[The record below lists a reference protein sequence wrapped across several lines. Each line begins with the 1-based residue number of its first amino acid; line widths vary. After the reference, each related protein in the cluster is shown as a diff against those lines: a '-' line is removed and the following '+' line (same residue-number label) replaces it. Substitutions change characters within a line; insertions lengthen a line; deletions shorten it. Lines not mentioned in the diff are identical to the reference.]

1 MPLTPSHA
9 AVAPLLHRA
18 TRRLGVSVPIS
29 ALVIGTMTPDFDYLI
44 RLTPGGGTW
53 HSPRGLLLFCLPA
66 GLATWWIFRSIIGPA
81 LLRLMPPELGA
92 AAAKLVAPGP
102 TIRLL
107 PVAALAILIGAA
119 SHDLWDSFT
128 HEARWGVRQ
137 IPALEIRVPTSPSTG
152 IHWYVILQYASSVI
166 GLVVVALI
174 LWRWVAAFPK
184 SARQVPVGERGWRV
198 RELGL
203 ILLLAVLGAVLNES
217 RPHPPGLSWK
227 LGLAAVG
234 GMSALAVALL
244 AYGILD
250 LVRHR
255 PVPGRL
261 EPGAN
266 D

>member
-29 ALVIGTMTPDFDYLI
+29 A
-44 RLTPGGGTW
+44 
-53 HSPRGLLLFCLPA
+53 
-66 GLATWWIFRSIIGPA
+66 
-81 LLRLMPPELGA
+81 
-92 AAAKLVAPGP
+92 
-102 TIRLL
+102 
-107 PVAALAILIGAA
+107 
-119 SHDLWDSFT
+119 
-128 HEARWGVRQ
+128 
-137 IPALEIRVPTSPSTG
+137 
-152 IHWYVILQYASSVI
+152 SSVI

-184 SARQVPVGERGWRV
+184 PARRVPVGERGWRA

-203 ILLLAVLGAVLNES
+203 ILLLAVLGAVLNE
-217 RPHPPGLSWK
+217 RPPHPPGLSWR

-255 PVPGRL
+255 SVPGRL